1 MRGRWIVLL
10 VVGLV
15 GAFTP
20 AASATLESVL
30 NADCPTVAAPPLSF
44 SDKVYVD
51 PAKAGGEPVSIVA
64 QDGSISVSAH
74 AGSTHVYKDAGAV
87 AGAGDFAVGYTNQT
101 LNWRSADGGK
111 TWKYV
116 GIAGAPAGPHSATS
130 SGFSDPDYTMDAAG
144 RIYNTE
150 INLANVS
157 VFSSDD
163 DGQSYNIAN
172 PVAASGDRPWITAAE
187 KDEIY
192 LYVNTL
198 KQLWRSTNGGVTW
211 EFITLS
217 VPVDGKL
224 MVDPRNPK
232 DGLIGPL
239 GGFFRA
245 PMEGVAIS
253 ADNGKTWTQHRN
265 MDLTPGQQFFGVMAV
280 DKAGYVYAASAG
292 GYSGPGDTSS
302 NGFVEFTYFD
312 RESKTWSEAAQIPT
326 PAGDAMWPWVVAGD
340 DGRAAVVWL
349 QTLAGKPKEFYVYA
363 AVTHNARG
371 SVVQCADGTSR
382 TVPASW
388 SVVNASKTP
397 IHIGDICVAG
407 TNCNLSTGDPG
418 DRRLGDF
425 ITSNFDKDGNLFI
438 VSGDTRL
445 TNPAGGKKP
454 VANPIFIKAQPGA
467 ELLATPMPV
476 RKTRCLLNVPVC

>member
-30 NADCPTVAAPPLSF
+30 GADCPTVAAPPLSF
-44 SDKVYVD
+44 KDRVYVD
-51 PAKAGGEPVSIVA
+51 RGRAGGEPVSIVA

-74 AGSTHVYKDAGAV
+74 AGTTHVYKSQDAV
-87 AGAGDFAVGYTNQT
+87 AGAGDFGVGYFNQT
-101 LNWRSADGGK
+101 LNWRSTDGGQ

-116 GIAGAPAGPHSATS
+116 GIVGAEAGPHSATS
-130 SGFSDPDYTMDAAG
+130 NGFSDPDYTMDAAG

-150 INLANVS
+150 INLVNVA

-163 DGQSYNIAN
+163 DGQSYNLAN
-172 PVAASGDRPWITAAE
+172 PVASAGDRPWITAAE
-187 KDEIY
+187 KDEIF
-192 LYVNTL
+192 LYVNTSR
-198 KQLWRSTNGGVTW
+198 QLWRSTNAGVTW
-211 EFITLS
+211 ENLGLN
-217 VPVDGKL
+217 VPVEGKL
-224 MVDPRNPK
+224 IVDPRNPK
-232 DGLIGPL
+232 DGLIGPM

-245 PMEGVAIS
+245 PMRGVAIS
-253 ADNGKTWTQHRN
+253 SDNGETWQQHT
-265 MDLTPGQQFFGVMAV
+265 DIKLTSGQQFFGVMGV
-280 DKAGYVYAASAG
+280 DKGGHVYAASAG
-292 GYSGPGDTSS
+292 GYSGPGDTTA

-312 RESKTWSEAAQIPT
+312 RDTKTWATPTRIPT
-326 PAGDAMWPWVVAGD
+326 PEGDAMWPWVVAGD
-340 DGRAAVVWL
+340 DGRVAVVWL
-349 QTLAGKPKEFYVYA
+349 QTLKGSPKDFYIYA

-371 SVVQCADGTSR
+371 SVVQCADGTTR

-388 SVVNASKTP
+388 AVANASKTP
-397 IHIGDICVAG
+397 MHIGDICVAG

-445 TNPAGGKKP
+445 TNPLGGKKP
-454 VANPIFIKAQPGA
+454 VANPIFIKAEPGA
-467 ELLATPMPV
+467 ALVAQPMPV